1 MAGARVRRADGQYYL
16 TEQQAQAILDLRL
29 QKLTGLEHEKLLDEY
44 KELLEQIAE
53 LLHILGS
60 ADRLMEVIREELEAM
75 RETVRRPGVAP
86 KSPPTTADIN
96 IEDLIN
102 QEDVVVTLSHQG
114 YVKYQP
120 LTDYEAQRRGGKGKS
135 AARIKE
141 EDFIDRLLVANTHD
155 TILLFSSRGRLYWMK
170 VYQLPEASRG
180 ARGRPIVNLLPLEAN
195 ERITAILPVRE
206 YEEGVNVFMATASG
220 TVKKTALTEFSRPRS
235 AGIIAVNLNEGDELI
250 GVDLTNGEDEAM
262 LFSAAGKVVRFK
274 ESAVRAMGRTATG
287 VRGIKLAGED
297 KVVSLIIPRGEG
309 AILTVTQ
316 NGYGKRTAAD
326 EYPTKSRATQG
337 VISIKVTERNGSV
350 VGAVQVDDCDQIMM
364 ITDAGTLV
372 RTRVSEVSI
381 VGRNTQ
387 GVILIRTAEDENVVG
402 LQRVAEPVD
411 DEELDAIDGSVA
423 EGDEDIAPETD
434 AEADDDIAEDDE

>member
-1 MAGARVRRADGQYYL
+1 L
-16 TEQQAQAILDLRL
+16 
-29 QKLTGLEHEKLLDEY
+29 
-44 KELLEQIAE
+44 
-53 LLHILGS
+53 
-60 ADRLMEVIREELEAM
+60 
-75 RETVRRPGVAP
+75 
-86 KSPPTTADIN
+86 
-96 IEDLIN
+96 
-102 QEDVVVTLSHQG
+102 
-114 YVKYQP
+114 
-120 LTDYEAQRRGGKGKS
+120 S
-135 AARIKE
+135 AAG
-141 EDFIDRLLVANTHD
+141 
-155 TILLFSSRGRLYWMK
+155 S
-170 VYQLPEASRG
+170 QPRG

-235 AGIIAVNLNEGDELI
+235 AGIIAVNLNDGDELI
-250 GVDLTNGEDEAM
+250 GVDLTSGSDEVM

-274 ESAVRAMGRTATG
+274 EDAVRAMGRTATG
-287 VRGIKLAGED
+287 VRGIKLAGDD

-372 RTRVSEVSI
+372 RTRVSEISV

-402 LQRVAEPVD
+402 LQRVAVLLHHPDVARVAEPVD

-423 EGDEDIAPETD
+423 EGDEDIAPE
-434 AEADDDIAEDDE
+434 AESDDDVADDADE